1 MKDVEAIIKELIE
14 NVKELENVI
23 ENIKKPVA
31 ESSQLLPETA
41 KSIEDVMVYL
51 EQTSH
56 AIMNLVEKI
65 NNNSNKIKEDVEFLL
80 SLNPVSKVKE
90 KLEDIKQKNEENLN
104 IILELYTHMSFH
116 DLAGQQLK
124 TVLNV
129 LDKLRESLVNIIVSQ
144 VTASA
149 GKELSEEEIT
159 GIKGKVS
166 ELLSKERISQEDV
179 DKLLEE
185 FGLS

>member
-1 MKDVEAIIKELIE
+1 MKELDEIIKELLT
-14 NVKELENVI
+14 NVKELEGVI
-23 ENIKKPVA
+23 ENIKRPVS

-41 KSIEDVMVYL
+41 KNIEDVMVFL

-56 AIMNLVEKI
+56 TIMNLLEKI
-65 NNNSNKIKEDVEFLL
+65 NENSNKIQEDVNFLL

-90 KLEDIKQKNEENLN
+90 RLESIKQRNEENINTL
-104 IILELYTHMSFH
+104 LELYSHMSFH

-124 TVLNV
+124 TVLDV
-129 LDKLRESLVNIIVSQ
+129 LEKIKSALLDIIVSQ
-144 VTASA
+144 VTA
-149 GKELSEEEIT
+149 GKNLKEEEVS

-166 ELLSKERISQEDV
+166 ELLSQDRISQEDV

-185 FGLS
+185 FGL

>member
-1 MKDVEAIIKELIE
+1 MKELDEIIKELIT
-14 NVKELENVI
+14 NVKELESVI
-23 ENIKKPVA
+23 DNIKKPVS

-41 KSIEDVMVYL
+41 KNIEDVMVFL
-51 EQTSH
+51 EKTSH
-56 AIMNLVEKI
+56 SIMNLLEKI
-65 NNNSNKIKEDVEFLL
+65 NENSNKIQEDVDFLL

-90 KLEDIKQKNEENLN
+90 RLESIKEKNQENLN
-104 IILELYTHMSFH
+104 TLLELYTHMSFH

-129 LDKLRESLVNIIVSQ
+129 LEKIKSALLDIIVSQ
-144 VTASA
+144 VTA
-149 GKELSEEEIT
+149 GKDLDQEQVS

-166 ELLSKERISQEDV
+166 ELLSQDRISQEDV

-185 FGLS
+185 FGL

>member
-1 MKDVEAIIKELIE
+1 MKELEEIIKELIS

-23 ENIKKPVA
+23 EGIKKPVS

-41 KSIEDVMVYL
+41 KNIEDVMVFL

-56 AIMNLVEKI
+56 TIMNYLEKV
-65 NNNSNKIKEDVEFLL
+65 NENSESIEKDVEFLL
-80 SLNPVSKVKE
+80 SLSPIPKVRE
-90 KLEDIKQKNEENLN
+90 RLENIKGKNQENLK
-104 IILELYTHMSFH
+104 ILMELYTHMSFH

-124 TVLNV
+124 TVLQV
-129 LDKLRESLVNIIVSQ
+129 LENIKRTLLDIIVSH
-144 VTASA
+144 VAA
-149 GKELSEEEIT
+149 GKNLKAEEVS

-166 ELLSKERISQEDV
+166 ELLSQDRINQEDV

-185 FGLS
+185 FGL

>member
-1 MKDVEAIIKELIE
+1 MKDLEEIIKELIT
-14 NVKELENVI
+14 NVRELEGVI
-23 ENIKKPVA
+23 ENIKKPVS

-41 KSIEDVMVYL
+41 KNIEDVMVFL

-56 AIMNLVEKI
+56 TIMNLLEKI
-65 NNNSNKIKEDVEFLL
+65 NENSNKIQEDVEFLL

-90 KLEDIKQKNEENLN
+90 RLESIKQKNEENINTL
-104 IILELYTHMSFH
+104 LELYTHMSFH

-124 TVLNV
+124 TVLEV
-129 LDKLRESLVNIIVSQ
+129 LEKIKGALLDIIVSQ
-144 VTASA
+144 VTA
-149 GKELSEEEIT
+149 GKNLKEEEVS

-166 ELLSKERISQEDV
+166 ELLERDRISQEDV

-185 FGLS
+185 FGL

>member
-1 MKDVEAIIKELIE
+1 MKELDEIIKELLT
-14 NVKELENVI
+14 NVKELEGVI
-23 ENIKKPVA
+23 ENIKRPVS

-41 KSIEDVMVYL
+41 KNIEDVMVFL

-56 AIMNLVEKI
+56 TIMNLLEKI
-65 NNNSNKIKEDVEFLL
+65 NENSNKIQEDVDFLL

-90 KLEDIKQKNEENLN
+90 RLESIKQRNEENINTL
-104 IILELYTHMSFH
+104 LELYSHMSFH

-124 TVLNV
+124 TVLDV
-129 LDKLRESLVNIIVSQ
+129 LEKIKSALLDIIVSQ
-144 VTASA
+144 VTA
-149 GKELSEEEIT
+149 GKNLKEEEVS

-166 ELLSKERISQEDV
+166 ELLSQDRISQEDV

-185 FGLS
+185 FGL

>member
-1 MKDVEAIIKELIE
+1 MKELDEIIKELLT
-14 NVKELENVI
+14 NVKELEGVI
-23 ENIKKPVA
+23 ENIKKPVS

-41 KSIEDVMVYL
+41 KNIEDVMLFL

-56 AIMNLVEKI
+56 TIMNLLEKI
-65 NNNSNKIKEDVEFLL
+65 NENSNKIQEDVDFLL

-90 KLEDIKQKNEENLN
+90 RLESIKRRNEENINTL
-104 IILELYTHMSFH
+104 LELYSHMSFH

-124 TVLNV
+124 TVLDV
-129 LDKLRESLVNIIVSQ
+129 LEKIKSALLDIIVSQ
-144 VTASA
+144 VTA
-149 GKELSEEEIT
+149 GKNLKEEEVS

-166 ELLSKERISQEDV
+166 ELLSQDRISQEDV

-185 FGLS
+185 FGL